1 MKNMLLIKRTFL
13 LVFICTVASLGTVMA
28 QPQLNRISLTE
39 RGDGNGY
46 VIRYHLTRMVDSFDV
61 AQPELDRIQMQLFS
75 STLDSAAV
83 DMPEVNSEVIS
94 IELVTIDGGLGVDI
108 RTGSGVYFQAE
119 AYPDQN
125 QRDLLLN
132 LEYTTQAEAEELAS
146 QSEAFSW
153 SVRPAETEEQAV
165 DEEAAEEP
173 ESEEPAPN
181 VGRKPGKV
189 SFGFA
194 GGIGIA
200 NKIGGGYTSEP
211 RQKMTMGLT
220 VSIDLPFQLPY
231 SIEPGIETGIF
242 YTQKGF
248 KNPTGEKI
256 TAQTI
261 ILDYIEIPVLGKLRY
276 DLNETVKPYA
286 VGGFYT
292 AFRTAAETIRDDG
305 ERGNIGGQTSNVDWG
320 LAAGLGS
327 EFVFNKATVTLQ
339 VRGGVGLPR
348 MFEQGYS
355 GAERQAYLSLLL
367 GFQF

>member
-1 MKNMLLIKRTFL
+1 MLLIKRSFL
-13 LVFICTVASLGTVMA
+13 LIFTCAVTGLGTVTA
-28 QPQLNRISLTE
+28 QSQLNRISLTE

-61 AQPELDRIQMQLFS
+61 AQPELNRIQMQLFS

-83 DMPEVNSEVIS
+83 DMPEVNSEVVS

-108 RTGSGVYFQAE
+108 RTGSGVYFLAE

-132 LEYTTQAEAEELAS
+132 LEYTTQQEAEELAS
-146 QSEAFSW
+146 AREPFVW
-153 SVRPAETEEQAV
+153 SVIRQPEMEQESEDEEMVEEHGEEEQ
-165 DEEAAEEP
+165 
-173 ESEEPAPN
+173 PAQR
-181 VGRKPGKV
+181 VRRRPGKI

-200 NKIGGGYTSEP
+200 NKIGGGYTSEA
-211 RQKMTMGLT
+211 RQEMTMGLT
-220 VSIDLPFQLPY
+220 ASIDLPFRLPY

-248 KNPTGEKI
+248 QNPSGEKI
-256 TAQTI
+256 TAQTVV
-261 ILDYIEIPVLGKLRY
+261 LDYIEIPVMGKLRY
-276 DLNETVKPYA
+276 DLNETVKPYG
-286 VGGFYT
+286 VGGLYT

-305 ERGNIGGQTSNVDWG
+305 DRGNIGDETNNLDVG
-320 LAAGLGS
+320 LIAGLGS
-327 EFVFNKATVTLQ
+327 EFVFSKATISLQ
-339 VRGGVGLPR
+339 IRGGFGLPR
-348 MFEQGYS
+348 MFKEGYS
-355 GAERQAYLSLLL
+355 GAERPAYLSLLV